1 MNGMDWVEFIRKT
14 EDKMYHLH
22 RAIDGIINE
31 PDYKESVSAL
41 TEVVRDYQVLVEKA
55 KDELRTVDLH
65 RRHRDH
71 HDLHE
76 HRDLHEHDDLREHR
90 DLDRH

>member
-65 RRHRDH
+65 RRRRDNHDLHDLHVHRDH
-71 HDLHE
+71 
-76 HRDLHEHDDLREHR
+76 RDFDHH
-90 DLDRH
+90 

>member
-14 EDKMYHLH
+14 EDKMFHLH
-22 RAIDGIINE
+22 RAIDGICNE

-55 KDELRTVDLH
+55 KSELRGIDLH
-65 RRHRDH
+65 RDRGERDRDH
-71 HDLHE
+71 HD
-76 HRDLHEHDDLREHR
+76 HDH
-90 DLDRH
+90 DRY

>member
-22 RAIDGIINE
+22 RAIDGICNE

-41 TEVVRDYQVLVEKA
+41 TEVIRDYQLLVEKA
-55 KDELRTVDLH
+55 KNELRDVDVH
-65 RRHRDH
+65 RNHHRHREAHLDH
-71 HDLHE
+71 HE
-76 HRDLHEHDDLREHR
+76 YRDYDHH
-90 DLDRH
+90 

>member
-22 RAIDGIINE
+22 RAIDGICNE

-41 TEVVRDYQVLVEKA
+41 TEVIRDYQLLVEKA
-55 KDELRTVDLH
+55 KNELRDVDVH
-65 RRHRDH
+65 RNHRYRDDHVDHHVHRDYDH
-71 HDLHE
+71 Y
-76 HRDLHEHDDLREHR
+76 
-90 DLDRH
+90 

>member
-22 RAIDGIINE
+22 RAIDGICNE

-41 TEVVRDYQVLVEKA
+41 TEVVRDYKALVEKA
-55 KDELRTVDLH
+55 KEELRNVDF
-65 RRHRDH
+65 HRDRGR
-71 HDLHE
+71 DRDHE
-76 HRDLHEHDDLREHR
+76 RDREHDDDERY
-90 DLDRH
+90 

>member
-14 EDKMYHLH
+14 EDKMFHLH
-22 RAIDGIINE
+22 RAIDGICNE

-55 KDELRTVDLH
+55 KDELRSVDL
-65 RRHRDH
+65 RRDH
-71 HDLHE
+71 
-76 HRDLHEHDDLREHR
+76 DDR
-90 DLDRH
+90 